1 MVFSSSN
8 FPEFILPP
16 HLCAQHCRE
25 THTHTD
31 TCITWM
37 YQKKKVSPALDD
49 DNKQNRSEEA
59 PGRRFLGFYYAAPV
73 RTTNLVR
80 EMKEIW
86 CFARRTL

>member
-25 THTHTD
+25 THTHRHMHHLD
-31 TCITWM
+31 VSE
-37 YQKKKVSPALDD
+37 KKVSPALDD

-80 EMKEIW
+80 EMREIW